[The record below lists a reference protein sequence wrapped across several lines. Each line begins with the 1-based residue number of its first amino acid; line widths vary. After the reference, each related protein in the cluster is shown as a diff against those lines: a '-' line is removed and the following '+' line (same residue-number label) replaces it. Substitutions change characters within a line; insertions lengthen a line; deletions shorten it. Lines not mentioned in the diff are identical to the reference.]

1 MRKGFLEKVPA
12 SIEINGIDIPSYQ
25 RFWEET
31 RRIET
36 RIDRCQKAIV
46 ILGIANIALGIAL
59 IAVK

>member
-1 MRKGFLEKVPA
+1 MRKGFLEKVPG

-36 RIDRCQKAIV
+36 RIDRCQKEII
-46 ILGIANIALGIAL
+46 ILCIANIALWIAL
-59 IAVK
+59 IAAK